1 MKVNL
6 VPRIGVLLL
15 ATSLGLRAQCRP
27 VDTIQKT
34 TDYKLGQVWTMD
46 QGITITILAIED
58 VRKLGTVVHVKLDN
72 IPWQSCGDIHLTRMI
87 DHVAITKKMML
98 TSGLVLSKEN
108 VDLPQSSIEAVRQW
122 QGQKKREIW
131 KAPLPALIQAQGYV
145 AGPISCDPF

>member
-1 MKVNL
+1 MKANPL
-6 VPRIGVLLL
+6 PLIGLLLL
-15 ATSLGLRAQCRP
+15 AANFGLKGQSRP
-27 VDTIQKT
+27 DGTIQKT
-34 TDYKLGQVWTMD
+34 MDYKLGQVWTMD
-46 QGITITILAIED
+46 QGITVTILAIED
-58 VRKLGTVVHVKLDN
+58 VGKVGKVVHVRVDK

-87 DHVAITKKMML
+87 DHVAVTKKMML